1 MRHVQLRSF
10 TLDEEASWPKEFALV
25 KGSIGDVPKT
35 DFNCFLEDWEKQGS
49 KALSQWQ
56 DRTLTFKLTQK
67 YA

>member
-1 MRHVQLRSF
+1 MAEKVRPRQGLK
-10 TLDEEASWPKEFALV
+10 D
-25 KGSIGDVPKT
+25 SIGDVPKT
-35 DFNCFLEDWEKQGS
+35 DFNCVLEDWEKQGS

>member
-1 MRHVQLRSF
+1 MAETVRPRQGQHC
-10 TLDEEASWPKEFALV
+10 
-25 KGSIGDVPKT
+25 DVPKT